1 MQQHQAKLNE
11 REQVAAQVAEQLDI
25 KLDERITDIRTKIN
39 ARLDELSHGRQ
50 KEIMSRILALSEQL
64 QNH

>member
-25 KLDERITDIRTKIN
+25 KLDERITDIRNKIN

-50 KEIMSRILALSEQL
+50 KEIMARILALSEQL

>member
-1 MQQHQAKLNE
+1 MQQHQAKLSE

-25 KLDERITDIRTKIN
+25 KLDERIADIRTKMN

-64 QNH
+64 